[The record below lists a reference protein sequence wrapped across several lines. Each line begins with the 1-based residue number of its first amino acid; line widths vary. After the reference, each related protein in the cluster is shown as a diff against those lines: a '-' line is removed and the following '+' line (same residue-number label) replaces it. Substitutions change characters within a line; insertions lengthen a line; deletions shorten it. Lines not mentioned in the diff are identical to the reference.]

1 MKIAMIS
8 AHASPLAVRAADPD
22 EEGDAEAGPAEPGV
36 QHVFVAD
43 LAARLGA
50 QGHHVTVYTRR
61 DDPDLPARVRLEPG
75 VTVEHVPAGPARPI
89 PRDQLLP
96 WIPDFGHYLGER
108 WVDDQP
114 EITHAHFWMSGLA
127 ALQAIRHLGGRRVP
141 MVQAYHALG
150 TVEHRHGGAEDTG
163 PAGRIRLERAI
174 GQAADAVIATSSE
187 QAEELVRMGVPRERI
202 TIVPCG
208 VDLEFFSPDG
218 PADPSR
224 RGRRLLMLS
233 RLGERHGVDTAI
245 QALPRI
251 PGAELIVAGGPPYER
266 IDEDPDVQRLRRLA
280 EEAGVARRVAFL
292 GRVTRA
298 EVPRL
303 LRSADL
309 VVTLPW
315 YEPFGMVPLEAM
327 ACGVPVVATAVGGHL
342 DTVIDGVTGVHVA
355 PRKPEQTARVIRSLL
370 ADPTRRAAMGFAGS
384 DRARSRYS
392 WDRIALET
400 VKAYR
405 RALARARVPA

>member
-8 AHASPLAVRAADPD
+8 EHASPLAARARPGEQDDP
-22 EEGDAEAGPAEPGV
+22 GDCAAELDGLS
-36 QHVFVAD
+36 VFVAD
-43 LAARLGA
+43 LAAGLGA

-75 VTVEHVPAGPARPI
+75 VTVEHVPAGPAKPM
-89 PRDQLLP
+89 PRDELLP
-96 WIPDFGHYLGER
+96 WIPDFGHYLRER
-108 WVDDQP
+108 WADDPP
-114 EITHAHFWMSGLA
+114 EVAHAHFWMSGLA
-127 ALQAIRHLGGRRVP
+127 TVQAIRHLDGRRVP
-141 MVQAYHALG
+141 MVQAYHSLG
-150 TVEHRHGGAEDTG
+150 TVEHRHHGGAG

-174 GQAADAVIATSSE
+174 GQAADAVIAASSE
-187 QAEELVRMGVPRERI
+187 EAEEVVRMGVPRDRV

-208 VDLEFFSPDG
+208 IDLEFFSPDG
-218 PADPSR
+218 PADPSG
-224 RGRRLLMLS
+224 RGRRLLMLT
-233 RLGERHGVDTAI
+233 RLHERQGVDTAI
-245 QALPRI
+245 QALGRV
-251 PGAELIVAGGPPYER
+251 PGAELIIAGGPPFER
-266 IDEDPDVQRLRRLA
+266 LDEDPDVRRLRRVA

-292 GRVTRA
+292 GRVSRA

-309 VVTLPW
+309 VVALPW

-342 DTVIDGVTGVHVA
+342 DTIIDGVTGVHVA
-355 PRKPEQTARVIRSLL
+355 PRTPEQTARVIRALL
-370 ADPTRRAAMGFAGS
+370 ADPTRRAAMGFASS

-400 VKAYR
+400 VKVYR
-405 RALARARVPA
+405 RAVARSRVPA